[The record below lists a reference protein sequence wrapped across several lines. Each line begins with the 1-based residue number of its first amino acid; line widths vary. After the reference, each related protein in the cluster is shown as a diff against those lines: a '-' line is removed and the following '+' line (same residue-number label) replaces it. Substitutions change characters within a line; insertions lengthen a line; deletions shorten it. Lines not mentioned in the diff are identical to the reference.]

1 MVVVQILFLFCG
13 ALSVIYFLSVDTVGM
28 VKNPSVDTMK
38 DIVFSLVVLAFSM
51 VVTGFLQ
58 LNTEVTGML

>member
-1 MVVVQILFLFCG
+1 MVVVQVLFLFCG
-13 ALSVIYFLSVDTVGM
+13 ALSVYFLSVDTVGM
-28 VKNPSVDTMK
+28 VKNPSIDTMK

-58 LNTEVTGML
+58 LNTKVTGML

>member
-1 MVVVQILFLFCG
+1 MVVVQVLFLFCG
-13 ALSVIYFLSVDTVGM
+13 ALSIYFLSIDTVGM
-28 VKNPSVDTMK
+28 VKNPSINTMK

>member
-1 MVVVQILFLFCG
+1 MVVVQTLFLFCG
-13 ALSVIYFLSVDTVGM
+13 VLSIYFLSVDTVGM
-28 VKNPSVDTMK
+28 VKNPSINTMK

-58 LNTEVTGML
+58 LNTDVTGML

>member
-1 MVVVQILFLFCG
+1 MVVVQTLLLFCG
-13 ALSVIYFLSVDTVGM
+13 ALSIYFLSVDTVGM
-28 VKNPSVDTMK
+28 VKNPSIDTMK

-58 LNTEVTGML
+58 LNTEATGML

>member
-1 MVVVQILFLFCG
+1 MVAVQTLFLFCG
-13 ALSVIYFLSVDTVGM
+13 VLSIYFLSVDTIGM
-28 VKNPSVDTMK
+28 VKNPSINTMK

>member
-1 MVVVQILFLFCG
+1 MIVVQALFLFYG
-13 ALSVIYFLSVDTVGM
+13 ALSIYFLSIDTVGM
-28 VKNPSVDTMK
+28 VQNPSIDTMK
-38 DIVFSLVVLAFSM
+38 DIVFSLVVLVFSM

>member
-1 MVVVQILFLFCG
+1 MVVVQTLFLFCG
-13 ALSVIYFLSVDTVGM
+13 ALSIYFLAVDIIKMPKDPSTYTV
-28 VKNPSVDTMK
+28 K
-38 DIVFSLVVLAFSM
+38 DIVFSLVVLVFSM

>member
-1 MVVVQILFLFCG
+1 MVVVQTLFLFCG
-13 ALSVIYFLSVDTVGM
+13 VLSIYFLSVDTVGM
-28 VKNPSVDTMK
+28 VKNPSINTMK
-38 DIVFSLVVLAFSM
+38 DIVFSLAVLAFSM

>member
-1 MVVVQILFLFCG
+1 MVVLQVLFLFCG
-13 ALSVIYFLSVDTVGM
+13 ALSVYFLFVDTVGM

>member
-1 MVVVQILFLFCG
+1 MVVLQVLFLFCG
-13 ALSVIYFLSVDTVGM
+13 ALSIYFLSVDTVGM

-58 LNTEVTGML
+58 LNLSSTGVF

>member
-13 ALSVIYFLSVDTVGM
+13 ALSVYFLSIDTVGM
-28 VKNPSVDTMK
+28 VKSPSIDTMK

>member
-1 MVVVQILFLFCG
+1 MVVVQVLFLFCG
-13 ALSVIYFLSVDTVGM
+13 ALSIYFLAVDTVKM
-28 VKNPSVDTMK
+28 LKDPSTSTMK
-38 DIVFSLVVLAFSM
+38 DIVFSLVVLVFSM

>member
-1 MVVVQILFLFCG
+1 MVVIQTLFLFCG
-13 ALSVIYFLSVDTVGM
+13 ALSVYFLSVDTVGM
-28 VKNPSVDTMK
+28 VKSPSIDTIK

>member
-1 MVVVQILFLFCG
+1 MVVVQTLFLFCG
-13 ALSVIYFLSVDTVGM
+13 ALSVYFLSVDTIGM
-28 VKNPSVDTMK
+28 VKNPSINTMK

-58 LNTEVTGML
+58 LNTKVTGML

>member
-1 MVVVQILFLFCG
+1 MVVIQTLFLFCG
-13 ALSVIYFLSVDTVGM
+13 ALSVYFLSVDTVGM
-28 VKNPSVDTMK
+28 VKKPNINTMK

-58 LNTEVTGML
+58 LNTKVTGML

>member
-1 MVVVQILFLFCG
+1 MVVIQTLFLFCG
-13 ALSVIYFLSVDTVGM
+13 ALSVYFLSVDTVGM
-28 VKNPSVDTMK
+28 VKSPSIDTMK

-58 LNTEVTGML
+58 LNTKVTGML

>member
-1 MVVVQILFLFCG
+1 MVVIQTLFLFCG
-13 ALSVIYFLSVDTVGM
+13 VLSIYFLSVDTVGM
-28 VKNPSVDTMK
+28 VKNPSINTMK

-58 LNTEVTGML
+58 LNTKVTGML

>member
-1 MVVVQILFLFCG
+1 MVVIQTLFLFCG
-13 ALSVIYFLSVDTVGM
+13 ALSVYFLSVDTVGM

-38 DIVFSLVVLAFSM
+38 DIVFGLVVLAFSM

>member
-1 MVVVQILFLFCG
+1 MVVIQTLFLFCG
-13 ALSVIYFLSVDTVGM
+13 ALSIYFLSVDTVGM
-28 VKNPSVDTMK
+28 VKNPSINTMK

-58 LNTEVTGML
+58 LNTKVTGML

>member
-1 MVVVQILFLFCG
+1 MVVVQVLFLFCG
-13 ALSVIYFLSVDTVGM
+13 ALSIYFLSVDTVGM
-28 VKNPSVDTMK
+28 VKNPSINTMK
-38 DIVFSLVVLAFSM
+38 DIVFSLVVLVFSM

>member
-1 MVVVQILFLFCG
+1 MVVIQTLFLFCG
-13 ALSVIYFLSVDTVGM
+13 ALSVYFLSVDTVGM
-28 VKNPSVDTMK
+28 VKNPSINTMK

-58 LNTEVTGML
+58 LNTDVTGML

>member
-1 MVVVQILFLFCG
+1 MVVIQTLFLFCG
-13 ALSVIYFLSVDTVGM
+13 ALSVYFLSVDTVGLG
-28 VKNPSVDTMK
+28 KNPSIDTMK
-38 DIVFSLVVLAFSM
+38 DIVFSLVVLVFSM

>member
-1 MVVVQILFLFCG
+1 MVVVQTLFLFCG
-13 ALSVIYFLSVDTVGM
+13 ALSVYFLSVDAVGM

-38 DIVFSLVVLAFSM
+38 DIVFSLVVLAFSI

-58 LNTEVTGML
+58 LNKEITGML

>member
-1 MVVVQILFLFCG
+1 MVVIQTLFLFCG
-13 ALSVIYFLSVDTVGM
+13 VLSIYFLSVDTVGM
-28 VKNPSVDTMK
+28 VKNPSINTMK

>member
-1 MVVVQILFLFCG
+1 MVVIQTLFLFCG
-13 ALSVIYFLSVDTVGM
+13 ALSVYFLSVDTVGM
-28 VKNPSVDTMK
+28 VKNPSINTMK

-58 LNTEVTGML
+58 LNTKVTGML

>member
-1 MVVVQILFLFCG
+1 MVVVQTLFLFCG
-13 ALSVIYFLSVDTVGM
+13 VLSMYFLSTDLLKM
-28 VKNPSVDTMK
+28 LKDPSIDTMK

-58 LNTEVTGML
+58 LNTEATGML

>member
-1 MVVVQILFLFCG
+1 MVVVQTLFLFCG
-13 ALSVIYFLSVDTVGM
+13 TLSIYFLSIDTVGM
-28 VKNPSVDTMK
+28 VKNPSIDTMK
-38 DIVFSLVVLAFSM
+38 DIVFSLVVLVFSM

>member
-13 ALSVIYFLSVDTVGM
+13 ALSVYFLSIDTADM

-58 LNTEVTGML
+58 LNTKVTGML

>member
-1 MVVVQILFLFCG
+1 MVVVQTLFLFCG
-13 ALSVIYFLSVDTVGM
+13 VLSIYFLSVDTVGM
-28 VKNPSVDTMK
+28 VKNPSINTMK

>member
-1 MVVVQILFLFCG
+1 MVVIQTLFLFCG
-13 ALSVIYFLSVDTVGM
+13 ALSVYFLCVDTVGM
-28 VKNPSVDTMK
+28 VKSPSIDTMK

-58 LNTEVTGML
+58 LNTKVTGML